1 MHRPQRT
8 DKPRETSIDKLEE
21 LADIKRKLILA
32 GLSLYDVDRRFSL
45 PRGTAGTTLREPN
58 AAGERAIAAAL
69 GTRAHLLW
77 PSRYRPSGQR
87 RSPQPRE
94 NYERPPTMRQR
105 QKAAGV

>member
-8 DKPRETSIDKLEE
+8 DKPRDISANKLNE
-21 LADIKRKLILA
+21 LASIKHKLILA
-32 GLSLYDVDRRFSL
+32 GLTLSDIDRQYRL

-69 GTRAHLLW
+69 GTKAHFLW

-105 QKAAGV
+105 QKAAGA